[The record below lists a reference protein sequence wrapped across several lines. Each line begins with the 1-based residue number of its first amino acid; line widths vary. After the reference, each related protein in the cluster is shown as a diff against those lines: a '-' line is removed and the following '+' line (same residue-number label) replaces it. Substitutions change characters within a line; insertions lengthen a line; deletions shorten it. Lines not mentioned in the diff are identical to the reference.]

1 MRQWRRWPVNEDQ
14 GKVDPIMELRDALRD
29 MIMAGGEPLEAAL
42 AIDELIR
49 HRIEQLTLD
58 RDKTAR

>member
-1 MRQWRRWPVNEDQ
+1 MNEDQ